1 MWCWLGHGCMICWRE
16 VHHMLSAKLGLPSA
30 SQTGRPEV
38 RTDCDRSVP
47 SGRVGN
53 AKDAIFR
60 SNEHF
65 REAVGERESL
75 DVQVSRAADPSACI
89 AMQHLR
95 R

>member
-1 MWCWLGHGCMICWRE
+1 MVCWQE
-16 VHHMLSAKLGLPSA
+16 VHPIISAKLNLPPAFQSGKA
-30 SQTGRPEV
+30 EV

-75 DVQVSRAADPSACI
+75 DVQVSRAADPSARI
-89 AMQHLR
+89 PMHHLR